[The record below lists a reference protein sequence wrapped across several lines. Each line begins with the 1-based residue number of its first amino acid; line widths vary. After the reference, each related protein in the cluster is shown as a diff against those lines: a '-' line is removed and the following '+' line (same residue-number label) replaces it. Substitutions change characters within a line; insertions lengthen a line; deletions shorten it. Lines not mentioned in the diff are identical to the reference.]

1 MVADRRPADRIDTFE
16 GLGAQ
21 AGTNWHDQAVGA
33 VRTEAQTGGDWH
45 RLGEPDRADSN
56 GCVALAA
63 QSAAPAD
70 RSFRGVGGVRRAGVC
85 PGGGSGRRLGRGP
98 AGGRY
103 PSAGRARAA
112 AGAASRPGGGAAAR
126 PGVGDD
132 RGRERRHLDTADG
145 PAPDADRGLV
155 DRAGRQQ
162 PRGNGAAAEE
172 PPRPGERFRIWT
184 DAGGRVVGQ
193 PLDPSAAVFHAG
205 MAGLAAAICVATL
218 VETVRRLVVRRLM
231 HRRYI
236 RLDRAWAAAGPDWG
250 RAGAGS

>member
-1 MVADRRPADRIDTFE
+1 MGVWRWRRNPLRRPTDLFE
-16 GLGAQ
+16 AWVAFAAL
-21 AGTNWHDQAVGA
+21 V
-33 VRTEAQTGGDWH
+33 
-45 RLGEPDRADSN
+45 
-56 GCVALAA
+56 CVLVV
-63 QSAAPAD
+63 APAI
-70 RSFRGVGGVRRAGVC
+70 GWVAGLRVD
-85 PGGGSGRRLGRGP
+85 GTLQQ
-98 AGGRY
+98 
-103 PSAGRARAA
+103 AA
-112 AGAASRPGGGAAAR
+112 HEQRQ
-126 PGVGDD
+126 
-132 RGRERRHLDTADG
+132 ERHLVPAVVLRPAPESTTTADASADTQRTA
-145 PAPDADRGLV
+145 PHRTQIVASWTAPDGSSHEGTV
-155 DRAGRQQ
+155 
-162 PRGNGAAAEE
+162 PAAEE